1 MQNPD
6 TDYWKTD
13 KDLFATLPGGAA
25 VIEWFGFVPSFH
37 DASLDNL
44 EIAMG
49 VAIVRLKA
57 FRMTNE
63 VDANSYFVLDRHT
76 LVDLHFSDVSGVY
89 LVGDAQSS
97 ISNLRVRRITGDLA
111 GWETTV
117 GPRAGDI
124 QVSFDTNV
132 GLYGSIFARSLSLS
146 PKPIQP

>member
-1 MQNPD
+1 MHDPD

-13 KDLFATLPGGAA
+13 HDLFAALPGGAK

-37 DASLDNL
+37 DASLGNL

-49 VAIVRLKA
+49 VVIVRLKA

-63 VDANSYFVLDRHT
+63 VDAKGYFVLDRHA
-76 LVDLHFSDVSGVY
+76 LVDFHFSEVSGIY

-97 ISNLRVRRITGDLA
+97 IASLRVRRITSDLT
-111 GWETTV
+111 GWETCG

-132 GLYGSIFARSLSLS
+132 GLYGSIFARSLTLSLT
-146 PKPIQP
+146 PA